1 MVIFTKRAIVTIL
14 LAAAFSLGLM
24 MFLSW
29 SAVYAINVQGDT
41 IGYVQTFQQGRDV
54 VEDYLAE
61 QRQNYGESADFGE
74 KVSVTQKFKGNT
86 VHWSTESQAKALLAK
101 NTTVTVLA
109 AVIMA
114 DDKKLVAVADED
126 TAQAVLDD
134 FKTQERV
141 VENAVE
147 VISRDFNG
155 DIEVMT
161 QRVPVTEVVE
171 AKEAKSI
178 LESSEVFAANAQVV
192 VEYKETVPINEG
204 TTVIPSDSLA
214 EGSNQVIAQ
223 GEEGEAENTVRAVI
237 SQDGVKES
245 QVLSSEVTEE
255 PRSSV
260 VIEGTDTV
268 FYDIAA
274 NGGLGATDIPIRGE
288 ISAEYGSHGNY
299 WVSGHT
305 GTDIAAPAGT
315 TVHSL
320 GKGIVTA
327 AGWNGAYGN
336 MVTIDHGNGVETRY
350 GHLESIT
357 ITTGE
362 TVEIG
367 TALGSCGSTGNAT
380 GSHLHLEVRVNG
392 EFQDPALFF

>member
-29 SAVYAINVQGDT
+29 SAVYAINVEGET
-41 IGYVQTFQQGRDV
+41 VGYVKTFQQGRNV
-54 VEDYLAE
+54 VEDYLVN
-61 QRQNYGESADFGE
+61 QRQVYGESADFGE

-86 VHWSTESQAKALLAK
+86 VHWSTESQATDLLAA

-114 DDKKLVAVADED
+114 EDEKLVTVADED
-126 TAQAVLDD
+126 TAQALLDD

-147 VISRDFNG
+147 VLSREFNG
-155 DIEVMT
+155 DIDVIT

-171 AKEAKSI
+171 ADEARTI
-178 LESSEVFAANAQVV
+178 LEASEVFAANAQVV
-192 VEYKETVPINEG
+192 VEYKETVAIDQG

-223 GEEGEAENTVRAVI
+223 GEKGEAENTVRAVI
-237 SQDGVKES
+237 SQDGITQS

-260 VIEGTDTV
+260 IVEGTDTV
-268 FYDIAA
+268 FYDIVD
-274 NGGLGATDIPIRGE
+274 NGGLGAVDIPIKGE
-288 ISAEYGSHGNY
+288 ISAEYGSQGNY
-299 WVSGHT
+299 WTSGHT
-305 GTDIAAPAGT
+305 GTDIAAPAG
-315 TVHSL
+315 VAVYSL

-350 GHLESIT
+350 GHMESIMVT
-357 ITTGE
+357 SGE
-362 TVEIG
+362 TVDIG

-380 GSHLHLEVRVNG
+380 GSHLHLEVKVNG